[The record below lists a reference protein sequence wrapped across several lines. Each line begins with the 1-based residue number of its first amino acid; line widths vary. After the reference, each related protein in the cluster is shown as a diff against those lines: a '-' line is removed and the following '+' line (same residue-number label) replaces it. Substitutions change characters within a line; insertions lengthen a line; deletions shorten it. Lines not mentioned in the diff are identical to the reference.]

1 MSFCPKCGK
10 QPGFGG
16 KFCQNCGQTLEHPQS
31 QGPLEHPQSQ
41 GSYVP
46 KPYQPFPPAY
56 QPPSQIPT
64 PSNAH
69 LDSNYLQNNSQDGL
83 VTGAYICAA
92 LSLLFLPI
100 IFGPM
105 GVVLGVIASSNGD
118 ERGTTAAIVSG
129 VCMFLGF
136 IISMFLFASFFY

>member
-16 KFCQNCGQTLEHPQS
+16 KFCQNCGQTQEHPQS
-31 QGPLEHPQSQ
+31 QGP
-41 GSYVP
+41 YVP

-100 IFGPM
+100 IFGPI
-105 GVVLGVIASSNGD
+105 GVILGVIASSNGD
-118 ERGTTAAIVSG
+118 ERGATAAIVSG
-129 VCMFLGF
+129 VCMVIGMFLGML
-136 IISMFLFASFFY
+136 IFASMIY